1 VTRAADCRRGADR
14 VPLLQRHAVRA
25 RHRALHRGPPRV
37 RRPPRLLISPD
48 PAPPAPRTPPLLLT
62 GAGRSA
68 FHESPYLRG
77 DSVMTADEDSSGL
90 LYFSACERQVG
101 PPPRGGAGRG
111 EGAEGVGRQN
121 LMEHIIENKI
131 REAVARHR
139 LSPKTAV
146 NFFPL
151 HDADGEGDADLAWLA
166 QHWAVF
172 FRPERWLAPL
182 KLAANPHR
190 GLEEPLEQV
199 GPSSPPSLPFPIR
212 VSLPYPSSIPHAAPR
227 PRGGPVLYPLAPLR
241 PRAAPRPRGAPT
253 RPRHAAGAQLLRGP
267 DRHVPPARPPARP
280 PPPPPPPRLLT
291 LRLLTLA
298 RYFGFLGFYTL

>member
-1 VTRAADCRRGADR
+1 
-14 VPLLQRHAVRA
+14 
-25 RHRALHRGPPRV
+25 
-37 RRPPRLLISPD
+37 
-48 PAPPAPRTPPLLLT
+48 
-62 GAGRSA
+62 
-68 FHESPYLRG
+68 
-77 DSVMTADEDSSGL
+77 MTADEDSSGL
-90 LYFSACERQVG
+90 LYFSACERQVD
-101 PPPRGGAGRG
+101 PPPRDGAGRG

-182 KLAANPHR
+182 KLWANPHR

-199 GPSSPPSLPFPIR
+199 GPSPP
-212 VSLPYPSSIPHAAPR
+212 PHAAPTR
-227 PRGGPVLYPLAPLR
+227 LPCCAP
-241 PRAAPRPRGAPT
+241 APRRARPLSARAPAPPVRT
-253 RPRHAAGAQLLRGP
+253 PSARRADA
-267 DRHVPPARPPARP
+267 PARRGRCATTSGTRSPCAARP
-280 PPPPPPPRLLT
+280 PPGPPAHSPRRLPDCSRGGAPQVLWLSRVLHPLALLPRHRR
-291 LRLLTLA
+291 LRLPA
-298 RYFGFLGFYTL
+298 LGLDRPG